1 MSAVS
6 IRHEALT
13 AYLEAVLGG
22 VVQVQALRPLTGD
35 GPVVAVRESSVPQGH
50 DLKAFG
56 YGRPIQIDLLLDG
69 MPRSYVLSTMR
80 SGSGFGH
87 DHMAD
92 RAGALIWAHDAY
104 GKLQRHVRSID
115 VGFFTGEGRM
125 QSAGCAEEY
134 FLFVEKVEGTAY
146 RVDLERIRI
155 EGKATASDFD
165 RARAL
170 SRYLAKIHAQKGQD
184 TQLYFRRIR
193 DLIGHGEGIMG
204 ILDGYP
210 VDYSLL
216 PPEQQYVIESG
227 CAAWRHYLKEKAR
240 RLSIVHGDFHP
251 WNILFREG
259 TDFTLLDRSR
269 GEWGEPAD
277 DIAALSINYCVFSL
291 LRSGHME
298 GPFRELFDLFYSEY
312 LEQTRD
318 LELNSVIP
326 LFYVFRTLV
335 IASPRWYPDLPE
347 QVRVKLFRFA
357 QAMLRIEQFEYKDL
371 NQYLM

>member
-1 MSAVS
+1 MQ
-6 IRHEALT
+6 RQALVR
-13 AYLEAVLGG
+13 YLEAVLGG
-22 VVQVQALRPLTGD
+22 IVQVQDLRPLTGD
-35 GPVVAVRESSVPQGH
+35 EPTLAVKESSVLRGH

-56 YGRPIQIDLLLDG
+56 YGQPIQIDLLLDG
-69 MPRSYVLSTMR
+69 IPRSFVFSTMR
-80 SGSGFGH
+80 GGRGFGH

-104 GKLQRHVRSID
+104 GKLQRHVKSLD
-115 VGFFTGEGRM
+115 VGFFTREGQL

-134 FLFVEKVEGTAY
+134 FLFVEKVEGAAY
-146 RVDLERIRI
+146 RVDLERILT
-155 EGKATASDFD
+155 EGKVTVSDFD

-170 SRYLAKIHAQKGQD
+170 SGCLAKIHAEKGQD
-184 TQLYFRRIR
+184 VQLYFRRIR

-210 VDYSLL
+210 VDYPLL
-216 PPEQQYVIESG
+216 PSKQQYLIESG
-227 CAAWRHYLKEKAR
+227 CVAWRHYLKAKAK

-277 DIAALSINYCVFSL
+277 DIAALSINFLFFSL
-291 LRSGHME
+291 LRSGRME
-298 GPFRELFDLFYSEY
+298 GPFQELFELFYDEY
-312 LEQTRD
+312 LKQTHD

-326 LFYVFRTLV
+326 LFYVFRALV

-347 QVRVKLFRFA
+347 QVRVKLFRFVR
-357 QAMLRIEQFEYKDL
+357 AMLRIEQFDHKDL
-371 NQYLM
+371 NRYLV

>member
-1 MSAVS
+1 MTVQ
-6 IRHEALT
+6 HEAL
-13 AYLEAVLGG
+13 AHYLEAVLGG
-22 VVQVQALRPLTGD
+22 VVQVQAVRPLTGD
-35 GPVVAVRESSVPQGH
+35 ESPIAGKDLGVLRGR

-56 YGRPIQIDLLLDG
+56 YGRPIQIDLLLNG
-69 MPRSYVLSTMR
+69 TPRSYVLSTMR
-80 SGSGFGH
+80 SGPGFGH

-104 GKLQRHVRSID
+104 GKLARHVESVD
-115 VGFFTGEGRM
+115 VGFFTREGQL
-125 QSAGCAEEY
+125 QSAGGADEY
-134 FLFVEKVEGTAY
+134 FLLVEKIEGATY
-146 RVDLERIRI
+146 RLDLERIRT
-155 EGKATASDFD
+155 EGKATDLDFD

-170 SRYLAKIHAQKGQD
+170 SEYLAKIHAEKGRD
-184 TQLYFRRIR
+184 EQLYFRRIR

-210 VDYSLL
+210 HEYPLL
-216 PPEQQYVIESG
+216 PCKQQYVVESG
-227 CAAWRHYLKEKAR
+227 CVAWRQYLKEKTT

-277 DIAALSINYCVFSL
+277 DIAALSINFLFFSL
-291 LRSGHME
+291 LRSGRME
-298 GPFRELFDLFYSEY
+298 GPFRELFDLFYGAY
-312 LEQTRD
+312 LERTRD

-326 LFYVFRTLV
+326 PFYVFRALV

-347 QVRVKLFRFA
+347 EVRVKLFRFVRT
-357 QAMLRIEQFEYKDL
+357 MLRVDQFDHKDL
-371 NQYLM
+371 NRYLM

>member
-1 MSAVS
+1 MQ
-6 IRHEALT
+6 HEALVR
-13 AYLEAVLGG
+13 YLEAALGG
-22 VVQVQALRPLTGD
+22 VVRVQAVRPLTGD
-35 GPVVAVRESSVPQGH
+35 EPTLVVKEPSVLRGH

-56 YGRPIQIDLLLDG
+56 YGRPIQIDLLLNG
-69 MPRSYVLSTMR
+69 TARSYVLSTMR

-104 GKLQRHVRSID
+104 GKLQRHVKSLD
-115 VGFFTGEGRM
+115 VGFFSGGGQL

-134 FLFVEKVEGTAY
+134 FLLVEKIEGTAY
-146 RVDLERIRI
+146 RVDLERIQM
-155 EGKATASDFD
+155 EGKGTAADFD

-170 SRYLAKIHAQKGQD
+170 SEYLATIHAEKGQD
-184 TQLYFRRIR
+184 AQLYFRRIR

-210 VDYSLL
+210 DDYPLL
-216 PPEQQYVIESG
+216 PSKQQYLIESG
-227 CAAWRHYLKEKAR
+227 CVAWRHYLKEKAK

-277 DIAALSINYCVFSL
+277 DIAALSINFLFFSL
-291 LRSGHME
+291 LRSGRVE
-298 GPFRELFDLFYSEY
+298 GPFSELFDLFYGEY
-312 LEQTRD
+312 LDRTRD
-318 LELNSVIP
+318 PELNSVIP
-326 LFYVFRTLV
+326 PFYVFRALV

-357 QAMLRIEQFEYKDL
+357 HAMLRIEQFDHKDL
-371 NQYLM
+371 NRYLM